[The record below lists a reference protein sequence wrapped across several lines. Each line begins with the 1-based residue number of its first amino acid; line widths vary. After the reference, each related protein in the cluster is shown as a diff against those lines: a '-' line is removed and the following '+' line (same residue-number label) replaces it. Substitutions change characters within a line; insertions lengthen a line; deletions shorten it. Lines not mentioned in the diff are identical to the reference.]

1 MIGRMPSV
9 ESGLV
14 HIVRDFLEAHRL
26 MQDLFAR
33 HRDGRLRFEDLR
45 DLVGDDDRSVLFRL
59 KERCHA
65 AFRNSR
71 EASGLTL
78 QREALFDLAVGS
90 LFHEAMK
97 LRENFYQREVYG
109 PRVRALRSRAGGE
122 APELFEEFDRLLDG
136 VAARL
141 EEGLRESEVLLART
155 VEQLRQLLAVHRA
168 DGAVA
173 RFLVENARAVEAAFE
188 CPLDALLAETYGS
201 RAAALALT
209 GSSYLDSG
217 YYASAL
223 SALEQAVGPG
233 EGSELGP
240 LVAYARGMDAYLK
253 RDYPASLASL
263 SSWVESQDTG
273 NPARLRLARDAVAC
287 IARLSEG
294 EDREQ
299 ISANANALLARL
311 GSGDQASATR

>member
-1 MIGRMPSV
+1 MLTT
-9 ESGLV
+9 ELGLV
-14 HIVRDFLEAHRL
+14 HIVRDFLEAHGR

-33 HRDGRLRFEDLR
+33 HREGRLRFEDLLG
-45 DLVGDDDRSVLFRL
+45 LVGDDDRSVLFRL

-136 VAARL
+136 VSARL

-155 VEQLRQLLAVHRA
+155 VEQLRLLLAVHRS
-168 DGAVA
+168 DGSVA
-173 RFLVENARAVEAAFE
+173 RFLVENRGAVEAAFE
-188 CPLDALLAETYGS
+188 TSLDALLRDTYGS
-201 RAAALALT
+201 RSAALALT

-217 YYASAL
+217 YYASAI
-223 SALEQAVGPG
+223 SALEQAATP
-233 EGSELGP
+233 EDGSDLVP
-240 LVAYARGMDAYLK
+240 LLAYARGMEAYMK

-263 SSWVESQDTG
+263 STWVASQDTG

-294 EDREQ
+294 DAREQ
-299 ISANANALLARL
+299 VTADANALLARL

>member
-1 MIGRMPSV
+1 MLTV
-9 ESGLV
+9 EAGLV
-14 HIVRDFLEAHRL
+14 HIVREFLAAHRL
-26 MQDLFAR
+26 MQRLFAR
-33 HRDGRLRFEDLR
+33 HRDGLLRFEELR
-45 DLVGDDDRSVLFRL
+45 ELVGDDDRSVLFRL

-71 EASGLTL
+71 EASGLML

-122 APELFEEFDRLLDG
+122 APELFEEFDRLLEG
-136 VAARL
+136 VSARL

-155 VEQLRQLLAVHRA
+155 VEQLRMLLTVHRN

-173 RFLVENARAVEAAFE
+173 RFLLENADSVQTAFE
-188 CPLDALLAETYGS
+188 SPLDALLAETYGS
-201 RAAALALT
+201 TSSALALS

-217 YYASAL
+217 YYASAIE
-223 SALEQAVGPG
+223 ALEQAASQTESP
-233 EGSELGP
+233 ELEP
-240 LVAYARGMDAYLK
+240 LIAYARGMDAYLR
-253 RDYPASLASL
+253 RDYRASLDAL
-263 SSWVESQDTG
+263 SSWASSRDTS

-287 IARLSEG
+287 IAGLSPG
-294 EDREQ
+294 ESQD
-299 ISANANALLARL
+299 SFNAQASELLARL
-311 GSGDQASATR
+311 APPTTPTPA

>member
-1 MIGRMPSV
+1 MMRPMPTA
-9 ESGLV
+9 EPGLV

-26 MQDLFAR
+26 MQDLFSR
-33 HRDGRLRFEDLR
+33 HRNGVLRFEDLR
-45 DLVGDDDRSVLFRL
+45 ELVGDDDRSVLFRL

-136 VAARL
+136 VSARL
-141 EEGLRESEVLLART
+141 DEGLRESEVLLART
-155 VEQLRQLLAVHRA
+155 VEQLRLLLAVHRT

-173 RFLVENARAVEAAFE
+173 RFLVENANAVEAAFE
-188 CPLDALLAETYGS
+188 SAIDALLSETYGS

-217 YYASAL
+217 YYASAIA
-223 SALEQAVGPG
+223 ALEQAAPQKQ
-233 EGSELGP
+233 SELEP
-240 LVAYARGMDAYLK
+240 LLAYARGMEAYLK

-294 EDREQ
+294 DDREK
-299 ISANANALLARL
+299 ITADANALLARL
-311 GSGDQASATR
+311 GSSDQASATR

>member
-1 MIGRMPSV
+1 MLTV
-9 ESGLV
+9 EAGLV
-14 HIVRDFLEAHRL
+14 HIVREFLAAHRL
-26 MQDLFAR
+26 MQRLFAR
-33 HRDGRLRFEDLR
+33 HRDGLLRFEELR
-45 DLVGDDDRSVLFRL
+45 ELVGDDDRSVLFRL

-109 PRVRALRSRAGGE
+109 PRVRALHTRAGGE

-136 VAARL
+136 VSARL

-155 VEQLRQLLAVHRA
+155 VEQLRMLLAVHRN

-173 RFLVENARAVEAAFE
+173 RFLLENADSVQTAFE
-188 CPLDALLAETYGS
+188 SPLDSLLAETYGS
-201 RAAALALT
+201 TSAALALS
-209 GSSYLDSG
+209 GSSYLESG
-217 YYASAL
+217 YYASAIG
-223 SALEQAVGPG
+223 ALEQATAQTPSV
-233 EGSELGP
+233 ELAP
-240 LVAYARGMDAYLK
+240 LIDYARGMDAYLR
-253 RDYPASLASL
+253 RDYRASLEAL
-263 SSWVESQDTG
+263 SSWASSRDTS

-287 IARLSEG
+287 IAGLSRG
-294 EDREQ
+294 ESPESVGTEASD
-299 ISANANALLARL
+299 LLARL
-311 GSGDQASATR
+311 APPPTASPA

>member
-1 MIGRMPSV
+1 MPTA
-9 ESGLV
+9 EPGLV

-26 MQDLFAR
+26 MQDLFSR
-33 HRDGRLRFEDLR
+33 HRNGLLRFEDLR

-136 VAARL
+136 VSARL
-141 EEGLRESEVLLART
+141 DEGLRESEMLLAST
-155 VEQLRQLLAVHRA
+155 VEQLRLLLAVHRT

-173 RFLVENARAVEAAFE
+173 RFLVENASAMEAAFE
-188 CPLDALLAETYGS
+188 SSIDALLSETYGS

-217 YYASAL
+217 YYTSAIA
-223 SALEQAVGPG
+223 ALEQAAPQKQ
-233 EGSELGP
+233 SELAP
-240 LVAYARGMDAYLK
+240 LLAYARGMEAYLK

-273 NPARLRLARDAVAC
+273 NPARLRLARDAVAS

-294 EDREQ
+294 DDREK
-299 ISANANALLARL
+299 ITADANALLARL

>member
-1 MIGRMPSV
+1 MPTA
-9 ESGLV
+9 EPGLV
-14 HIVRDFLEAHRL
+14 HIVRDFLAAHRL
-26 MQDLFAR
+26 MQDLFSR
-33 HRDGRLRFEDLR
+33 HRSGLLRFEDLR
-45 DLVGDDDRSVLFRL
+45 ELVGDDDRSVLFRL

-141 EEGLRESEVLLART
+141 DEGLRESEVLLART
-155 VEQLRQLLAVHRA
+155 VEQLRLLLSVHRT

-173 RFLVENARAVEAAFE
+173 RFLIENGSAVEAAFQS
-188 CPLDALLAETYGS
+188 PIDGLLSETYGS
-201 RAAALALT
+201 RSAALALT

-217 YYASAL
+217 YYASAIA
-223 SALEQAVGPG
+223 ALEQAEPQCAQP
-233 EGSELGP
+233 ELAP
-240 LVAYARGMDAYLK
+240 LLAYARGMDAYLK

-294 EDREQ
+294 DDRAQ
-299 ISANANALLARL
+299 ITADANALLARL
-311 GSGDQASATR
+311 GPRDQASATR